1 MGKRI
6 IPQRRGRGGMQ
17 YRSPGH
23 THKGVIRHPP
33 IEGKKGVVVDLIH
46 DPGRIAPLAKVS
58 YEGKIY
64 LQLAADGI
72 SVGDE
77 VSVGVP
83 GDIKAGSTIALGLIP
98 EGTTVFNIEK
108 QPGDGGKYVRGAG
121 TGALV
126 ITQGVKTNVRMP
138 SGELKMF
145 DPKCRATIGFV
156 AGSGHLDRPLAKA
169 GKKYHAYKRKSKAH
183 LKVSGVAMNA
193 VDHPHGGGAHQ
204 HVGIPSTVSRNA
216 PPGRKVGQLSPKK
229 RSGKKNR
236 RMK

>member
-6 IPQRRGRGGMQ
+6 IPQRRGRGGMH

-23 THKGVIRHPP
+23 THKGVIRHPA
-33 IEGKKGVVVDLIH
+33 IEGKKGIVVDLIH
-46 DPGRIAPLAKVS
+46 DAGRIAPLAKVS
-58 YEGKIY
+58 YDGKTY
-64 LQLAADGI
+64 LQLAADGL
-72 SVGDE
+72 SVNDE
-77 VSVGVP
+77 VSMGLA
-83 GDIKAGSTIALGLIP
+83 GDVKAGNTVALGLIP

-126 ITQGVKTNVRMP
+126 ITQGIKTNVRLP

-156 AGSGHLDRPLAKA
+156 AGGGHTDRPLAKA
-169 GKKYHAYKRKSKAH
+169 GKKYHVYKRKSKAH

-193 VDHPHGGGAHQ
+193 VDHPYGGSGSGKARS
-204 HVGIPSTVSRNA
+204 PVSRHRPVSLA
-216 PPGRKVGQLSPKK
+216 AFPPWIGPKDEE
-229 RSGKKNR
+229 
-236 RMK
+236 

>member
-1 MGKRI
+1 MAKRI

-23 THKGVIRHPP
+23 THRGDIKYPP
-33 IEGKKGVVVDLIH
+33 VEGKKGVVVDIIH

-58 YEGKIY
+58 YDGDTY
-64 LQLAADGI
+64 LQLAAEGI
-72 SVGDE
+72 AVNDV
-77 VSVGVP
+77 VSIGIAGNIRP
-83 GDIKAGSTIALGLIP
+83 GSTVALGLIP
-98 EGTTVFNIEK
+98 EGTNVFNIEK

-121 TGALV
+121 TSAV
-126 ITQGVKTNVRMP
+126 VVTQGAKTNVRLP

-145 DPKCRATIGFV
+145 DPKCRATIGYV
-156 AGSGHLDRPLAKA
+156 AGGGHADRPMAKA
-169 GKKYHAYKRKSKAH
+169 GKKFHAYRRKSKANR
-183 LKVSGVAMNA
+183 KVRGVAMNA

-204 HVGIPSTVSRNA
+204 HVGKPSTVSRNA

-229 RSGKKNR
+229 RSGKKKR